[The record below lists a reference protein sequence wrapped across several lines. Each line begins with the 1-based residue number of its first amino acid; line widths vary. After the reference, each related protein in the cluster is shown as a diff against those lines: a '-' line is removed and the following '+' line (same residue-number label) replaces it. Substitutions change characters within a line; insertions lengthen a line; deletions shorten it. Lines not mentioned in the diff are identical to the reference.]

1 MHDATLVNPTLPNSA
16 APGKSPRPRI
26 VLFDNGRQAIRT
38 VGLVI
43 VLLSVFVSSG
53 SFLIMTGATDIEPT
67 PEIWTAIWVV
77 NGLLV
82 LSVVALVM
90 TEATLLIQAR
100 LRGQAG
106 AGLQV
111 RMVAMF
117 AMVAAVPALLVAVVA
132 MISLNQGL
140 DQWFSERTRTIVE
153 SSRLVA
159 RSYMLEHSQVLRDDI
174 IWVATELEQARG
186 TFETDRVKFQ
196 RILTALA
203 VTRSL
208 PFTSLISADGDT
220 LMKAQINAPG
230 TAPRVPDGLTKGVRE
245 GAPTEISPGRT
256 NLVGSVVK
264 LRGYDNTYL
273 FVARPVDPEVLEFT
287 RLTDQNI
294 TEYRQYESNRL
305 VFQIT
310 FTLMYVGLALVL
322 LLAAVWI
329 GIALANRFVD
339 PIRNLMIAS
348 SRVSDGDLDVRVP
361 VQEGRGDLRDLSNQF
376 NTMTQQLKSQ
386 RLAIV
391 EASETNEKR
400 RQFTEAVV
408 EGVSAGIVGLDPFGT
423 ITLVNARAAEM
434 VGRDEISLVGER
446 IDEVIPALSPV
457 IERAK
462 SSRRGQIRDQIEIG
476 SGPDYRT
483 YQVQLTREGTMT
495 ESKGFVVTLDDITD
509 LLSAQRTG
517 AWADVARRI
526 AHEIKN
532 PLTPI
537 QLSAERLRRRYATK
551 LADDFEVFDKCI
563 NTIIRQVGDI
573 GRMVDEFSSFAR
585 MPEARLEKGDLTD
598 SVRQAV
604 FLESVRL
611 PEVAIRMELPEQPIF
626 AWFDNR
632 LISQVLTNLIKN
644 AVEAI
649 EGAGLEAIKNPVI
662 VVEAKPEGDMVRV
675 SISDNGKGW
684 PKENRHRLL
693 EPYVTTR
700 EKGTGLGLAIVAKII
715 EQHGG
720 KVDLVDAEPD
730 ENGREGACFTF
741 TLPLRQDGDEPE
753 DGEPAAPG
761 APTRAEQ
768 AAAEARADLNKR
780 TEVSEAGG
788 ATPEGGQQ
796 EEPQLQM
803 QAVENT

>member
-1 MHDATLVNPTLPNSA
+1 M
-16 APGKSPRPRI
+16 
-26 VLFDNGRQAIRT
+26 LFGDVGRKAIRT
-38 VGLVI
+38 IGLII

-67 PEIWTAIWVV
+67 PEVWTIIWVV

-82 LSVVALVM
+82 LSVVALVL
-90 TEATLLIQAR
+90 TEATLLVQAR
-100 LRGQAG
+100 VKGQAG

-117 AMVAAVPALLVAVVA
+117 ATVAAVPALLVAVVA

-159 RSYMLEHSQVLRDDI
+159 RSYLLEHSQVLRDDI
-174 IWVATELEQARG
+174 IWVANELEQARG
-186 TFETDRVKFQ
+186 TFETDRTKFQ

-230 TAPRVPDGLTKGVRE
+230 TAPRVPEGLTEGVVE
-245 GAPTEISPGRT
+245 GIPTEIHPGRT
-256 NLVGSVVK
+256 NLVGSVIR

-294 TEYRQYESNRL
+294 TEYRSYASNRL

-310 FTLMYVGLALVL
+310 FTLMYIGMALVL

-348 SRVSDGDLDVRVP
+348 SRVSDGDLDVHVP
-361 VQEGRGDLRDLSNQF
+361 VQEGRGDLRDLANRF
-376 NTMTQQLKSQ
+376 NTMTQQLKTQ
-386 RLAIV
+386 RVALL
-391 EASETNEKR
+391 EANETNEKR

-408 EGVSAGIVGLDPFGT
+408 EGVSAGIVGLDPFGA
-423 ITLVNARAAEM
+423 ITLVNLRAAEM
-434 VGRDEISLVGER
+434 VGSDEISLVGKR
-446 IDEVIPALSPV
+446 IDEVIPALAPV

-462 SSRRGQIRDQIEIG
+462 LARRGTIRDQIEIG

-537 QLSAERLRRRYATK
+537 QLSAERLRRRYASK
-551 LADDFEVFDKCI
+551 LADDFDVFDKCI

-585 MPEARLEKGDLTD
+585 MPEAKLEKGNLTE
-598 SVRQAV
+598 SIRQAV

-611 PEVAIRMELPEQPIF
+611 PEVTINMELPEQPIT

-649 EGAGLEAIKNPVI
+649 EGAGLEGIKNPVI
-662 VVEAKPEGDMVRV
+662 TVEAGPEGDMVRLSV
-675 SISDNGKGW
+675 SDNGKGW

-720 KVDLVDAEPD
+720 KVDLIDAEPD
-730 ENGREGACFTF
+730 ENGRIGACFTF
-741 TLPLRQDGDEPE
+741 TLPLKRPGETDE
-753 DGEPAAPG
+753 GEPAASQPV
-761 APTRAEQ
+761 AEQ
-768 AAAEARADLNKR
+768 QAA
-780 TEVSEAGG
+780 TETKNDAAGG
-788 ATPEGGQQ
+788 ADPDSGQQ
-796 EEPQLQM
+796 KEPQLQ
-803 QAVENT
+803 AVDHT